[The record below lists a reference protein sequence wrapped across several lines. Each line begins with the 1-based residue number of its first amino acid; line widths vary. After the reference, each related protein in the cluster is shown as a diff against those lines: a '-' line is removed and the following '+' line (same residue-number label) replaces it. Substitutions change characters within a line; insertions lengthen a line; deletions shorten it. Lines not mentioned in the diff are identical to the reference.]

1 MIDDYARA
9 LTIVTVVAAG
19 LAAGVFFAFSTFVM
33 SAVRALPD
41 NQGLSAMQAINKA
54 APASAWFMTA
64 LFGGALV
71 CLGLGV
77 SALIRLDDTS
87 ARYQLV
93 GCGLYLAGVIVTM
106 AYHVPHNDA
115 LAKVDPAGPTAIA
128 AWRDYVG
135 PWLAWNHVR
144 TVTSLG
150 SLVAFVLA
158 LRVN

>member
-1 MIDDYARA
+1 MIDDYPRA
-9 LTIVTVVAAG
+9 LTIVSVVAAG

-33 SAVRALPD
+33 QAVRSLPD
-41 NQGLSAMQAINKA
+41 KQGLSTMQAINKA

-71 CLGLGV
+71 CLALGI
-77 SALIRLDDTS
+77 STLTRLDNTS
-87 ARYQLV
+87 ARYQLI
-93 GCGLYLAGVIVTM
+93 GCALYLAATIVTM

-115 LAKVDPAGPTAIA
+115 LGKVDPGSTTAIA
-128 AWRDYVG
+128 TWRDYVS

-144 TVTSLG
+144 TVASLG

-158 LRVN
+158 LRVD